1 MIHLLAYLLVRQ
13 PDGTWSVSSHRNLES
28 VAAEWEAVRAID
40 EKSSA
45 IVHVGFWRPDASS
58 FTSVCLSNEGRILLT
73 SAAKFALPPSYRSAS
88 NPFSIVDGLP
98 IYLALSG
105 WGYEIEEHSRLHAT
119 QASIVPTPIPPT
131 EPLGCPSGWF
141 KMLGKD
147 DPDLFSEC
155 SQLSILSESLYQD
168 REALLPYKI
177 RDDLA
182 TYRFKV
188 LSGNELSCDVILD
201 EIAFAPPWLLNLSIK
216 YLKLSVR
223 ARNRLESIGF
233 STVSDI
239 ARIGTAGIMRM
250 EGLGRKSLMG
260 ISEAIVAAFE
270 LGSAYCV
277 SGEFRQGQV
286 IEEAADA
293 KPESLDVVRQKAKY
307 QDHSLQP
314 KSFRDAL
321 HAAFSMLGER
331 ESTVLR
337 QRMGMLG
344 SRMTLEE
351 IAKNY
356 SITRERVRQIEVKA
370 INRILVEMPVWAGYF
385 RSSLGSMSDGRVTP
399 LPLLGLDVLDS
410 WFAGAEFLPGPF
422 AYSLEHLIDPPEFH
436 LIRVDGQAYV
446 SRILQDEWEE
456 AERSAVALLST
467 LSKND
472 SPRLESDIKLLVE
485 SQLEEKGAD
494 LRPLLWEVAT
504 RRAHFSPGPSGER
517 IMVSFGMGAESVVE
531 SVLSESN
538 IPLHYSDIAK
548 RCVMKGHSMDVRR
561 VHNAAANVG
570 YLLGRGVYGLGKHID
585 LSKDEQER
593 VLGEVEEMLSETP
606 GRQWHAGEICDELE
620 AHGLDFEGR
629 LSKYDL
635 NVILG
640 SSTTLAY
647 LGRMV
652 WAARTRGAMGSADRL
667 NIWQAIVALVQE
679 HGSPMRAS
687 DIREIISRDRGLGS
701 TFQIHQADPLIR
713 VGENEWGIIWRDI
726 PFDENHANAIVG
738 EMISILNERGSGLH
752 LSEIIPS
759 LKVNCDLAA
768 KVNPILLVALAIRAE
783 RVKSGK
789 GGYVYLS
796 EWEGP
801 RRLSVGEAVEKAFD
815 TFNDG
820 VLATDVAKKASE
832 LLGREVANQAAS
844 SVLMKIGTYD
854 PQEGLWFHPEEG
866 ADAFDESTDVV
877 TGESEV

>member
-1 MIHLLAYLLVRQ
+1 MIHLLAYLLLRES
-13 PDGTWSVSSHRNLES
+13 DGKWRISSSRTLEG
-28 VAAEWEAVRAID
+28 VVEQWMAARAID

-45 IVHVGFWRPDASS
+45 IVHIGFWRPDASS
-58 FTSVCLSNEGRILLT
+58 FTSVCLSNEGRVLLT
-73 SAAKFALPPSYRSAS
+73 SAAKFALPLSYRSAS

-98 IYLALSG
+98 LYLALSG
-105 WGYEIEEHSRLHAT
+105 WGYDLEEHSCLHT
-119 QASIVPTPIPPT
+119 NKASIELTSSPST
-131 EPLGCPSGWF
+131 EPMGCPSDWLELLE
-141 KMLGKD
+141 KEN
-147 DPDLFSEC
+147 PDLFSKC
-155 SQLSILSESLYQD
+155 SQLSILSESSYQD
-168 REALLPYKI
+168 LETSLPFNI

-182 TYRFKV
+182 FFRFKA
-188 LSGNELSCDVILD
+188 LSGNDVSCDVILD
-201 EIAFAPPWLLNLSIK
+201 ELAFVPPWVLNLPIK
-216 YLKLSVR
+216 YLTLSVR
-223 ARNRLESIGF
+223 SRNRLESIGC
-233 STVSDI
+233 STVSEI
-239 ARIGTAGIMRM
+239 AGIGVAGLMRI
-250 EGLGRKSLMG
+250 EGLGRKSLLG

-270 LGSAYCV
+270 RGSAYCV
-277 SGEFRQGQV
+277 SSDFRQGQLAK
-286 IEEAADA
+286 EDA
-293 KPESLDVVRQKAKY
+293 NRKFESLNVARQETKY
-307 QDHSLQP
+307 QDRFLPP

-321 HAAFSMLGER
+321 HAALSMLDER
-331 ESTVLR
+331 ESFVLR
-337 QRMGMLG
+337 KRMGMLG

-370 INRILVEMPVWAGYF
+370 INRVLVEMPVWAGHF
-385 RSSLGSMSDGRVTP
+385 RSSLRSMLDGRETP

-410 WFAGAEFLPGPF
+410 WFAGAEFLHSPF
-422 AYSLEHLIDPPEFH
+422 AYSLEHFIAPPEFY
-436 LIRVDGQAYV
+436 LIHIGGQAYV
-446 SRILQDEWEE
+446 SKIQQEDWEK

-467 LSKND
+467 VSKND
-472 SPRLESDIKLLVE
+472 SPQLESELRLLVE
-485 SQLEEKGAD
+485 SQLEKNGAE
-494 LRPLLWEVAT
+494 LRPLLWEIVS
-504 RRAHFSPGPSGER
+504 RQAHFMPGSSGER
-517 IMVSFGMGAESVVE
+517 IMVSYGMGTESIVE

-538 IPLHYSDIAK
+538 IPLHYSVIAK
-548 RCVMKGHSMDVRR
+548 RCAMKGHSVDVRR
-561 VHNAAANVG
+561 VHGAAANVG

-585 LSKDEQER
+585 LSKDERER
-593 VLGEVEEMLSETP
+593 ILVEVEEMLSDTP
-606 GRQWHAGEICDELE
+606 GRQWHASEICDELE

-652 WAARTRGAMGSADRL
+652 WAARTMGAMGTADRL
-667 NIWQAIVALVQE
+667 NILQAIVTLVQK

-687 DIREIISRDRGLGS
+687 DIQEIISRDRGLGS

-726 PFDENHANAIVG
+726 PFDENHANAIVC
-738 EMISILNERGSGLH
+738 EIISILSERGSGLH

-759 LKVNCDLAA
+759 LKVNCDLPT
-768 KVNPILLVALAIRAE
+768 KINPILLVSLAIRSE

-796 EWEGP
+796 EWGGS

-820 VLATDVAKKASE
+820 VLATDVAKIASK

-854 PQEGLWFHPEEG
+854 LQEGLWFHPEDGE
-866 ADAFDESTDVV
+866 DAFDESADAVTD
-877 TGESEV
+877 E